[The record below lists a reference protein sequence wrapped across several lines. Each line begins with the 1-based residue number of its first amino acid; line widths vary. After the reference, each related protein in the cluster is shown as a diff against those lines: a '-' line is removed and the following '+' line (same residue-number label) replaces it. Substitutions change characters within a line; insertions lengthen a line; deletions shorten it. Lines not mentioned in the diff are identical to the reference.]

1 MRRRRR
7 AAAPS
12 PSLSAEAYRGRGGAL
27 EIWRYIGD
35 MARGAL
41 CECHMPIES
50 ILCWGGGGWCASEI
64 GDAPQASTGL
74 STGVMRGGALV
85 ESDHEPRAA
94 GQPLGILLRAGAAYG
109 KPQWHSPQRES
120 SLQRAAPNSKLPPM
134 RNARGGRDRAREAER
149 DSVLIDA
156 AARERVSTAP
166 HTKGPTVMWHP
177 LFEKNARSR
186 FDMCEMCVK
195 GNSPTIVP
203 GTRKD
208 LWAQHR
214 VVASLPW
221 LVSQSQQQA
230 GPRQLAERCCGRCA

>member
-120 SLQRAAPNSKLPPM
+120 SLQRAAPNSKLPLM
-134 RNARGGRDRAREAER
+134 RNAGGGRDRAREAER

-186 FDMCEMCVK
+186 FDMCEFFFGEDVK
-195 GNSPTIVP
+195 RNTFPRLLQSYQVP
-203 GTRKD
+203 LGA
-208 LWAQHR
+208 AQTE
-214 VVASLPW
+214 SLPLCLGW
-221 LVSQSQQQA
+221 CRSRSSRLVRGS
-230 GPRQLAERCCGRCA
+230 